1 MDCGLLPFP
10 GKEGTIMEI
19 KAMEDLLLQ
28 ELMELYAAEQQIVK
42 ALPKMAK
49 SAHDSKL
56 RGAFTLHQ
64 NRLRITLS
72 AWTKSSKCWAA
83 MRKPATVTL
92 CRKSSNRE
100 MP

>member
-1 MDCGLLPFP
+1 MLPYR
-10 GKEGTIMEI
+10 GNEGTIMEI

-64 NRLRITLS
+64 KQTQNHIERLDKIFKMLGRNAESRRL
-72 AWTKSSKCWAA
+72 
-83 MRKPATVTL
+83 
-92 CRKSSNRE
+92 
-100 MP
+100 